1 MPLIQLHHEQRNRL
15 GNNSRWSIKAALEAG
30 NGGVGRL
37 TEGAHTPAQSL
48 TPTETEKTCC
58 ARARPRLFLRRKANN
73 HCFRVQS
80 GLLWSSRGGR
90 HSALACSGIST
101 FSAEVGNFQ
110 DIQENKL
117 SGYFLPHRLVESQS
131 FKTKCTLWKVLHTM
145 GHVTLVTTLLYV
157 VSEPGFILLG
167 HPLLKMFKT
176 L

>member
-37 TEGAHTPAQSL
+37 TEGAHTPARSL
-48 TPTETEKTCC
+48 TPTETEKTRC
-58 ARARPRLFLRRKANN
+58 ARARPRLFLQRKANN

-80 GLLWSSRGGR
+80 GLLWSSRGAVTLR
-90 HSALACSGIST
+90 WHALGSVLSVQKWAISKILRKISSVGI
-101 FSAEVGNFQ
+101 FS
-110 DIQENKL
+110 
-117 SGYFLPHRLVESQS
+117 PRLGESQS
-131 FKTKCTLWKVLHTM
+131 FKTKYTLWKVLHTV

-157 VSEPGFILLG
+157 VSEPGFVLLG